1 MKKRE
6 LILGL
11 WLLFAFFT
19 DVPRTVFAEFK
30 GTEIPFSDR
39 TNRRHQ
45 YYRISILSFVLGDI
59 TRSQLQEV
67 EGEILISLE
76 EARLEEAI
84 KGAKKGDTILITTP
98 EVVLG
103 EQLVISVAN
112 LHIKGN
118 SKRDRPTIR
127 CVSESA
133 RIEVK

>member
-6 LILGL
+6 LILGV

-19 DVPRTVFAEFK
+19 DVPLTVFAEFK
-30 GTEIPFSDR
+30 GTEISFSVK
-39 TNRRHQ
+39 TNRRNQ
-45 YYRISILSFVLGDI
+45 YQKTPFPILFLGDAA
-59 TRSQLQEV
+59 RSLLQEV
-67 EGEILISLE
+67 EGEILISSK
-76 EARLEEAI
+76 EARLEQAI

-127 CVSESA
+127 CVSDSA